1 MAKEVKVDHL
11 HKLTIKFVNSYYF
24 SQTYGDDSY
33 NDSNYD
39 DDNDDDEM
47 NEVQVLKVTPPQS
60 KPCSNNAFVALA
72 ESSDSEFETSDNEAK
87 KKHKSKTEA
96 KEVCQSQKAMKLA
109 PIFTKTPS
117 KSNEKCTGTSVVDK
131 DMTMT
136 NASTVTPAGNSTPPR
151 RNHSQT
157 PTQKAIAKSITNSKI
172 SKKVQSKQQAM
183 ANPILHPNPP
193 IICGQVHFFCGKME
207 MDKSQHPLAELL
219 KRTKELFIIFKK
231 ICPNFIWYLFTDIDD
246 FTEAISTTAEQI
258 LELLLLLSQ
267 YLDGI
272 HHGKGNNITIWFEMK
287 CGFSIPVESFL
298 ANANNMVETN
308 CTVTSMTK
316 PFNMPTPK
324 RPT

>member
-1 MAKEVKVDHL
+1 
-11 HKLTIKFVNSYYF
+11 
-24 SQTYGDDSY
+24 
-33 NDSNYD
+33 
-39 DDNDDDEM
+39 M

-193 IICGQVHFFCGKME
+193 IICDQVHFFCGKME

-272 HHGKGNNITIWFEMK
+272 HHGKGNNLTIWFEMK

>member
-1 MAKEVKVDHL
+1 
-11 HKLTIKFVNSYYF
+11 
-24 SQTYGDDSY
+24 
-33 NDSNYD
+33 
-39 DDNDDDEM
+39 M

-117 KSNEKCTGTSVVDK
+117 KSNEKCTGTSVV
-131 DMTMT
+131 
-136 NASTVTPAGNSTPPR
+136 
-151 RNHSQT
+151 
-157 PTQKAIAKSITNSKI
+157 TQKAIAKSITNSKI

-183 ANPILHPNPP
+183 ANPILHPKPP
-193 IICGQVHFFCGKME
+193 IICDQVHFFCSKME

-272 HHGKGNNITIWFEMK
+272 HHGKGNNLTIWFEMK